1 MSALLL
7 RYSRVGHDRSHV
19 APNSHQPP
27 ATREQRDGKS
37 LLRNILRV
45 RRRFQRFVKLDAC
58 LCVCLVCV
66 CVLYLRVDTAP
77 AFIYLSK
84 CADSHQPKQL
94 LPYLAGKSSLAGFF
108 SFFPPLS
115 CLVSRAYCGVVSL
128 LFVPRKTLERDVVI
142 LVIIIGFPP
151 VQTRGGDVAR
161 SRVASE
167 DGGIPQV
174 KLVPH

>member
-1 MSALLL
+1 MS
-7 RYSRVGHDRSHV
+7 V
-19 APNSHQPP
+19 
-27 ATREQRDGKS
+27 
-37 LLRNILRV
+37 
-45 RRRFQRFVKLDAC
+45 
-58 LCVCLVCV
+58 CVSV

-108 SFFPPLS
+108 SPPPAPPLS

-142 LVIIIGFPP
+142 LVIIIGFTPFRHEEML
-151 VQTRGGDVAR
+151 QGAEWRLRTEEFR
-161 SRVASE
+161 
-167 DGGIPQV
+167 
-174 KLVPH
+174 K